1 MAVVETEAKDIA
13 GKGHPHSP
21 GILVKLFK

>member
-1 MAVVETEAKDIA
+1 MAVVETAAKDIA
-13 GKGHPHSP
+13 GKGHPHSL